1 MRKGKRDIRGRTPT
15 RRIRKERR
23 NSRGRTR
30 PGGIRNVKKT
40 PAEGRSRTRNDPRMD
55 ADARGNCCR
64 WWNRRHVEVA
74 DRGSIVRDERSDV
87 AGSCEA
93 GVRDERRD
101 VAGSCEEWVRDGRSD
116 VAEKMPTAD
125 GTRARCDG
133 AEGAGA
139 RAPRPATPPNDRAS
153 ARELAGSTGLE
164 PAASGVTGQRSNQLN
179 YDPERTC
186 VSTVRSA
193 ERGLRARWC
202 HPTLGTPHIEL
213 CTVVGGTGLEPVTA
227 GV

>member
-1 MRKGKRDIRGRTPT
+1 MRTH
-15 RRIRKERR
+15 
-23 NSRGRTR
+23 
-30 PGGIRNVKKT
+30 
-40 PAEGRSRTRNDPRMD
+40 AE
-55 ADARGNCCR
+55 ACCR

-74 DRGSIVRDERSDV
+74 DRDSIVRERSDDAGSCEAGVRDERRDV

-101 VAGSCEEWVRDGRSD
+101 VAGSCEAGVRDERRDVAESCEAGVRDGRSD

-179 YDPERTC
+179 YDPERTS
-186 VSTVRSA
+186 VSTVRGA
-193 ERGLRARWC
+193 ERGSRARWC